1 MLAEIRSCEVVKVP
15 LIEHAIFDLDGFD
28 VCFWSE
34 LAKLVVK
41 LIFLT
46 LIKQNIHIDDEF
58 LAASVMSQNFFKEI
72 IFVLLKE
79 DQRVFCD
86 LDHLGPS

>member
-15 LIEHAIFDLDGFD
+15 LIEHAVFDLDGFD

-72 IFVLLKE
+72 PEKVLQQQMK
-79 DQRVFCD
+79 
-86 LDHLGPS
+86 